1 MPQMHK
7 IFRTFTA
14 AATLALCT
22 CLAMTIPAAAR
33 TSAEIAAV
41 FNSGVAAYDAGDYEK
56 AFKTWWDL
64 RYEDIAAM
72 RNLAMMLRKGQGT
85 EKDPKKAEELY
96 LRASEA
102 GLPTAQADLA
112 DMYLKGELGP
122 PDLARALPLLEAA
135 AAANHPVAQYQ
146 LGQFY
151 ETGAPPLVPQ
161 NLEVARQLYA
171 AAAKHGMP
179 EAAARAAFLGPP
191 AVQQSQTANT
201 PTAAVPAITQPAPPS
216 APAAAAAQPSAPDLR
231 TKPLN

>member
-1 MPQMHK
+1 MPQLHK
-7 IFRTFTA
+7 IFRLLTA
-14 AATLALCT
+14 MPALVLCT
-22 CLAMTIPAAAR
+22 CLAMAMPAHAR
-33 TSAEIAAV
+33 TSTEIAAA
-41 FNSGVAAYDAGDYEK
+41 FASGVAAYDAADYEK
-56 AFKTWWDL
+56 AFKIWWDL

-161 NLEVARQLYA
+161 NLEIARQLYA
-171 AAAKHGMP
+171 AAAKRGMP
-179 EAAARAAFLGPP
+179 DAAARATFLGPP
-191 AVQQSQTANT
+191 AVASQQTVSAPASSVNTTANNQAPPAQTA
-201 PTAAVPAITQPAPPS
+201 APS
-216 APAAAAAQPSAPDLR
+216 APVPPLR
-231 TKPLN
+231 ASRP

>member
-1 MPQMHK
+1 MPQKHK
-7 IFRTFTA
+7 IFPPLTISA
-14 AATLALCT
+14 LAVAVMICA
-22 CLAMTIPAAAR
+22 CLAMSLPAQAR
-33 TSAEIAAV
+33 SAKEIASL
-41 FNSGVAAYDAGDYEK
+41 FDSGVAAYDAGDYQK
-56 AFKTWWDL
+56 AFKIWWDL

-72 RNLAMMLRKGQGT
+72 RNLGMMLRRGQGT
-85 EKDPKKAEELY
+85 DKDPKQAEELFQ
-96 LRASEA
+96 RAAEA

-179 EAAARAAFLGPP
+179 EAAARSAYLRPPVVQPAQAASAP
-191 AVQQSQTANT
+191 A
-201 PTAAVPAITQPAPPS
+201 PAPPLAPGP
-216 APAAAAAQPSAPDLR
+216 APAAAPDLR